1 MGRATRDPKM
11 VPFSPLDLPS
21 VATTT
26 LAVCATEG
34 LTMRTTYLE
43 RLLLSA
49 YREAIRQND
58 LMVADIVLSAIEAC
72 APPEAAMT
80 DAVIEAYCD
89 LAVRA
94 MVCQTAPPTGSER
107 AT

>member
-1 MGRATRDPKM
+1 MG
-11 VPFSPLDLPS
+11 
-21 VATTT
+21 
-26 LAVCATEG
+26 
-34 LTMRTTYLE
+34 TTYLE

-72 APPEAAMT
+72 AAPEAAMT

-94 MVCQTAPPTGSER
+94 APPTGTSDRVVIGAAKPRRHRENYQLENR
-107 AT
+107 RHAVWGLRPHD